1 MKILQ
6 VARREYIEHVK
17 TRSFI
22 VGIVLLPVI
31 LFSSIFIQR
40 ALDRASGGDPVVVID
55 AAGLAPAIREAY
67 TNPNFELVVEIP
79 SVSGVEEDV
88 RRLSARVLAD
98 EIDAF
103 MIVEPGV
110 IDGDPVSY
118 YSANVAREQPHDSLL
133 RAVTQAVR
141 KARFDQTGL
150 KPEIVEA
157 VYAPVRS
164 RDFGVGED
172 ASATEV
178 DSDTREAKGFIP
190 MIFVYLMFIGIMGQS
205 QTMLTSTV
213 EEKSNRVM
221 EVLLSSVSP
230 FQLMAGKMIGLGL
243 VSFTL
248 FAVWMAG
255 GAYMIVRN
263 GWEHMVDL
271 STLGYFMLFFVPGF
285 LLYAA
290 VMAAL
295 GSLCNELKE
304 AQNMMTPV
312 MIMMIVPL
320 MTMFWVGQNP
330 DHLLARVLSFIPVF
344 TPFLMINRIA
354 SAQPPPMI
362 EVLAG
367 AMVLV
372 LAIFLTVWL
381 ASRVFRVGILLYGKP
396 PGFREVLRWMRE
408 A

>member
-1 MKILQ
+1 MAMGVYFPI
-6 VARREYIEHVK
+6 
-17 TRSFI
+17 
-22 VGIVLLPVI
+22 I
-31 LFSSIFIQR
+31 LFASIFIQR
-40 ALDRASGGDPVVVID
+40 ILDRASGGNPVVVVD
-55 AAGLAPAIREAY
+55 AAGLGDAVAEAY
-67 TNPNFELVVEIP
+67 ANGDDYALRIEIP
-79 SVSGVEEDV
+79 SGDPEAEVEG
-88 RRLSARVLAD
+88 LTARVLAH

-103 MIVEPGV
+103 VIVGPGV
-110 IDGDPVSY
+110 VDGDPVAY
-118 YSANVAREQPHDSLL
+118 YSANVAREEPRESVL
-133 RAVTQAVR
+133 RALTQAVR
-141 KARFDQTGL
+141 KERFARTGL
-150 KPEIVEA
+150 EPEVVQA

-172 ASATEV
+172 ASAKEV
-178 DSDTREAKGFIP
+178 DSGTREAKQFIP
-190 MIFVYLMFIGIMGQS
+190 MIFVYLMFLGIMGQS

-255 GAYMIVRN
+255 GAFMIVRN
-263 GWEHMVDL
+263 GWEDMVDL
-271 STLGYFMLFFVPGF
+271 STLGYFMMFFVPGF

-312 MIMMIVPL
+312 MMILIVPL
-320 MTMFWVGQNP
+320 ITMFWVGQNP
-330 DHLLARVLSFIPVF
+330 DHVLSRVLSFIPTF
-344 TPFLMINRIA
+344 TPFLMINRLA
-354 SAQPPPMI
+354 SAQPPPPLEI
-362 EVLAG
+362 AASVV
-367 AMVLV
+367 VLV
-372 LAIFLTVWL
+372 AAIGITVWL
-381 ASRVFRVGILLYGKP
+381 AARIFRVGVLLYGKP
-396 PGFREVLRWMRE
+396 PAFGEVLRWLRE